1 MLDDGHKAESD
12 DGDIYLRLHGVL
24 RSAPEL
30 LDFEV
35 LFQPLE
41 EQLYLPAV
49 LVEFRNQQGFKAYGV
64 GHEHELTSLLL
75 VPVLD
80 EPHPFRIVF
89 RRVVPCQLY
98 LGIREDILRKSPF
111 PLDNL
116 VLEVALGAD
125 DEERLEHI
133 DAVQS
138 LEVVVASVEN
148 VERARLVGYHVHR
161 LNVMNRRRRDVD
173 EGRNLGFDIVHRVN
187 FDTAF
192 RGPELRPFEHAQAQ
206 VDGGRVERIDVAF
219 ELEDVRTPLSSCF
232 VYHVVSK
239 VLEDTAVPILV
250 GLGQVAPRD
259 MFPHSKEV
267 ALAPMGFQ
275 RDYQVP

>member
-1 MLDDGHKAESD
+1 MLDHGHKAESD

-64 GHEHELTSLLL
+64 GQEHELTSLLL
-75 VPVLD
+75 VPVPD

-98 LGIREDILRKSPF
+98 LGIREDVLRKSPF

-133 DAVQS
+133 DAAQS

-148 VERARLVGYHVHR
+148 VERARLVGYRVHR

-239 VLEDTAVPILV
+239 VLKDTAVPILV

>member
-1 MLDDGHKAESD
+1 MLDHGHKAKSD
-12 DGDIYLRLHGVL
+12 DSDIYLRLHGVL
-24 RSAPEL
+24 QSAPEL

-64 GHEHELTSLLL
+64 DQEHELTPLLL
-75 VPVLD
+75 VLVPD
-80 EPHPFRIVF
+80 EPHPIRIVF
-89 RRVVPCQLY
+89 RRVVPRQFY
-98 LGIREDILRKSPF
+98 LGIREDVLRKSLF

-116 VLEVALGAD
+116 VLEVAHVAD

-161 LNVMNRRRRDVD
+161 LHVMNRRPRDVD
-173 EGRNLGFDIVHRVN
+173 EGWNLGFDIVHRVN

-192 RGPELRPFEHAQAQ
+192 RSPELRPFEHTQAQ
-206 VDGGRVERIDVAF
+206 VDGGRVGRIDVALK
-219 ELEDVRTPLSSCF
+219 LEDVRTPFSSCL
-232 VYHVVSK
+232 VYHAVGEVH
-239 VLEDTAVPILV
+239 EDAAVPILV
-250 GLGQVAPRD
+250 GLGQVPPRD
-259 MFPHSKEV
+259 TFPHSKEV